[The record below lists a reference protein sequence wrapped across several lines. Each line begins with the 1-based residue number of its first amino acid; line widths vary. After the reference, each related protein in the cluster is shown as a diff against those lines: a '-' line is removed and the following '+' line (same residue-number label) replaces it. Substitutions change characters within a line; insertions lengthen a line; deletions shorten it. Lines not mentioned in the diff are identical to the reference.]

1 MERIDQLAQTLVHS
15 DYEALLITDAINVS
29 YLSGFTGDESAI
41 LLTPN
46 NRYFITDS
54 RYAEQAQ
61 LELHDLE
68 IVLHT
73 SSVLQKAV
81 ELADNADVK
90 LLGFEAD
97 TTTYGD
103 YARLTADF
111 AGKLVPTSGLVEKQR
126 EVKDDGEVALI
137 ERAIDIA
144 QQGYRH
150 VLATIKP
157 GMTELAVAT
166 DLDFY
171 MRTLGASGTSFETI
185 VASGARSAMPHGA
198 ATERVIQDGDIITLD
213 WGCIYHGYMSDLTR
227 TFAVG
232 TPDPKLDEVYRIVY
246 AANRNVAKVM
256 APGVTGRE
264 IHEAA
269 HAVIDAAGY
278 KQYFGHGTGHGIG
291 RGIHEGPG
299 AWGRYMNTKQ
309 VAGNVETD
317 EPGIYLPKI
326 GGVRIE
332 DDILITPDGCRQLT
346 MSAPPELLHVTH

>member
-1 MERIDQLAQTLVHS
+1 MERIDQLKQTLAAS
-15 DYEALLITDAINVS
+15 DCDALLITDATNVS

-41 LLTPN
+41 LLTTKGA
-46 NRYFITDS
+46 YFITDS
-54 RYAEQAQ
+54 RYTEQAQ
-61 LELHDLE
+61 LEVHGLQ

-73 SSVLQKAV
+73 SSLLQKAA
-81 ELADNADVK
+81 EIAAADGASV
-90 LLGFEAD
+90 LGFEAD
-97 TTTYGD
+97 TMTYGD
-103 YARLTADF
+103 FTRLQDAF
-111 AGKLVPTSGLVEKQR
+111 AAKLQATSGLVETQR
-126 EVKDDGEVALI
+126 EVKDDAEVALI

-144 QQGYRH
+144 QKGYEH

-171 MRTLGASGTSFETI
+171 MRSLGASGTSFETI

-198 ATERVIQDGDIITLD
+198 ATDRVIEDGDIITLD

-232 TPDPKLDEVYRIVY
+232 TPDPKLDDVYKIVY
-246 AANRNVAKVM
+246 AANRAVAKLM

-269 HAVIDAAGY
+269 HAVIDGAGY
-278 KQYFGHGTGHGIG
+278 KKYFGHGTGHGIG
-291 RGIHEGPG
+291 LGIHEGPG
-299 AWGRYMNTKQ
+299 AWGRYMKQKQ
-309 VAGNVETD
+309 VPGNVETD
-317 EPGIYLPKI
+317 EPGIYLPEI

-346 MSAPPELLHVTH
+346 MSAPPELLHVKN